1 MNTAVNADL
10 HLTPEIVA
18 RHDVERRVITVDC
31 PVSIPAGGL
40 EPWMWIDQSFRYSH
54 HLRRQGRD
62 PQGARAAGLHAFRH
76 HRSIPGRR
84 KPAAPG
90 GAAHG
95 GPLSRGREV
104 RALVDGA
111 FDRER
116 RTPMG
121 TRFLIADR
129 GRRRSSRSRGS
140 LISAAIQRSS
150 SRLLARTKFFEPIA
164 GKMSEGV
171 SGGHEEETTRKSSRP
186 RAQAGSTHRLAYFR
200 LGGEGAR
207 SGTTAMAWTPVLPKR
222 TT

>member
-1 MNTAVNADL
+1 
-10 HLTPEIVA
+10 
-18 RHDVERRVITVDC
+18 
-31 PVSIPAGGL
+31 
-40 EPWMWIDQSFRYSH
+40 
-54 HLRRQGRD
+54 
-62 PQGARAAGLHAFRH
+62 
-76 HRSIPGRR
+76 
-84 KPAAPG
+84 
-90 GAAHG
+90 
-95 GPLSRGREV
+95 
-104 RALVDGA
+104 
-111 FDRER
+111 
-116 RTPMG
+116 MG

-207 SGTTAMAWTPVLPKR
+207 SGRRLWRGLRSFRNAPPRAAFRPR
-222 TT
+222 TKPLAR